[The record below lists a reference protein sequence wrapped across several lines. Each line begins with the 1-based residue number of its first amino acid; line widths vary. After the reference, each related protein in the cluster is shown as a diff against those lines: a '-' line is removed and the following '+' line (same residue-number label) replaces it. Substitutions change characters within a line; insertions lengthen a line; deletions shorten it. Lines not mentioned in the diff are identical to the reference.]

1 MRRIFLPLFLS
12 LAFGLSSPASG
23 ADSLP
28 QWTNAFGMSF
38 RLIPAGKSVIGRYG
52 WAGVAPRREV
62 TISREFGMGTTEV
75 TQGQWKAVMG
85 GKNPSEPFLGNDL
98 PVNRV
103 SWNDAQ
109 DFIRKLNELDAPR
122 RYRLPTSAE
131 WEHAY
136 RAGSQATWITGDGTL
151 AFPQSLREYEWFGP
165 DRKTHPVAQKKPND
179 WGLYDMGGNVR
190 EWVQDWWQH
199 DYYGGMP
206 GVDPAGPAVGNMR
219 VWRGGSYEDA
229 MEACSFV
236 SRDGDKPTKRSKWIG
251 FRVVLEGDSLRS
263 ALGSDSPKGE
273 AASPVPEATGA
284 VPAGVPA
291 AYVPVLDNMHDIL
304 AHSYPD
310 RDWQDG
316 EYGVMERWRGNAGP
330 EALASVGW
338 TLLDLNGDG
347 RKELIIS
354 PVQVQDGKA
363 TGQEIY
369 ALYTEKDG
377 KALLVQEG
385 TTRNCFALMN
395 GGLLKHHGS
404 GGAMMHILGICG
416 LSADGTLVWHDY
428 WFTDSKNEA
437 HDIGY
442 YWNDK
447 GTTDKNASQEIPKA
461 AFEKAEEALARQN
474 TEAEFTLFKD
484 WRAAE
489 AAQTAQPAQPAAAS
503 AVRLRWADEA
513 LKGALDHETFVA
525 TKGQPQIEVAICAN
539 STVRNV
545 KVLQL
550 DFVSVDDNG
559 KVVFNS
565 TELFRKD
572 TLEPRYPL
580 VLAIAFFEN
589 IPQFG
594 VSYED
599 ESGRVHRF
607 AITQSG
613 KDGSLEL
620 MPF

>member
-12 LAFGLSSPASG
+12 LAFGLSSPASA

-52 WAGVAPRREV
+52 WAGVEPRREV

-85 GKNPSEPFLGNDL
+85 GKNPSEPFLGSDL

-109 DFIRKLNELDAPR
+109 TFIKKLNELDAPR

-136 RAGSQATWITGDGTL
+136 RAGNQATWITGDGTP
-151 AFPQSLREYEWFGP
+151 AFPKSLREYEWFGP

-190 EWVQDWWQH
+190 EWVQDFWQH
-199 DYYGGMP
+199 DYYGSMP
-206 GVDPAGPAVGNMR
+206 ATDPSGPKAGNMR
-219 VWRGGSYEDA
+219 VWRGASYEDPL
-229 MEACSFV
+229 EACSFV
-236 SRDGDKPTKRSKWIG
+236 SRDCDKPTARNKWTG
-251 FRVVLEGDSLRS
+251 FRVVLEGESLKAELGAPKQEKAAE
-263 ALGSDSPKGE
+263 ALP
-273 AASPVPEATGA
+273 A
-284 VPAGVPA
+284 PAGVPA

-304 AHSYPD
+304 SRSQPD

-316 EYGVMERWRGNAGP
+316 EYGVMERWRGNAGA

-354 PVQVQDGKA
+354 PVEVQDGKA

-385 TTRNCFALMN
+385 TTRSCFALMN

-404 GGAMMHILGICG
+404 GGAMMQVLGICG

-428 WFTDSKNEA
+428 WFSDSKNEA

-447 GTTDKNASQEIPKA
+447 GTTDKSLSQEIPQA

-484 WRAAE
+484 WRADE
-489 AAQTAQPAQPAAAS
+489 SVQTAQPAQPAAAS

-513 LKGALDHETFVA
+513 LKGALDHETFTA
-525 TKGQPQIEVAICAN
+525 AKGQPQIEVAICAD

-550 DFVSVDDNG
+550 DFAGVDDGG
-559 KVVFNS
+559 KVSFNS
-565 TELFRKD
+565 TELFRMD
-572 TLEPRYPL
+572 RLEQGRPL
-580 VLAIAFFEN
+580 VITLPLFEN
-589 IPQFG
+589 IPQYG
-594 VSYED
+594 ISYED
-599 ESGRVHRF
+599 EGGNVLRF
-607 AITQSG
+607 GITQSG